1 MIEPLAPPTGEFITR
16 SAVPT
21 TESKPANQVAFV
33 MGCCRKSHAM
43 NAARKPFRAGKKA
56 VLVALVYLS
65 AMAIVKSARHRQ
77 LPSTISRLITGR
89 VMLGQESKMI

>member
-1 MIEPLAPPTGEFITR
+1 
-16 SAVPT
+16 
-21 TESKPANQVAFV
+21 

-65 AMAIVKSARHRQ
+65 AMAIVKSARHRE
-77 LPSTISRLITGR
+77 LPSTIPRLITCR
-89 VMLGQESKMI
+89 VMLGQESTMIQSASGTRAIISKNVNTIGSMRPRTSFATA